1 MAMKKKFTFNTKMS
15 AIVFVAVFI
24 LSFVLFPTMV
34 GAVKAVLTAVLCV
47 AFYVFCANVL
57 PIEEEVG
64 SGKIFVAFLATYVAT
79 TAIYILM
86 DTSSLAELKTYIKP
100 LFVLIPLFAAMY
112 LRK

>member
-1 MAMKKKFTFNTKMS
+1 MKKKVTFNTKMS

-47 AFYVFCANVL
+47 AFYVFFSNVL

-64 SGKIFVAFLATYVAT
+64 FGKIFVAFLVTYVAT
-79 TAIYILM
+79 TAMYILM

-112 LRK
+112 LLK

>member
-1 MAMKKKFTFNTKMS
+1 MKKKFTFNTKMS
-15 AIVFVAVFI
+15 AFVFVAIFI

-34 GAVKAVLTAVLCV
+34 GAVKAVLIAVLCV
-47 AFYVFCANVL
+47 AFYVFFANVL

-64 SGKIFVAFLATYVAT
+64 FGKIFVAFLVTYVAT

-112 LRK
+112 LHK